1 MANYNFISHFV
12 LHIQLLSTKG
22 KQFNEDVMEKYS
34 EVDPGQEVRIIDQ
47 EHLEKPFQVKFVA
60 GKVYNDLN
68 GAESLW
74 DAILIKPVL
83 VISG

>member
-1 MANYNFISHFV
+1 M